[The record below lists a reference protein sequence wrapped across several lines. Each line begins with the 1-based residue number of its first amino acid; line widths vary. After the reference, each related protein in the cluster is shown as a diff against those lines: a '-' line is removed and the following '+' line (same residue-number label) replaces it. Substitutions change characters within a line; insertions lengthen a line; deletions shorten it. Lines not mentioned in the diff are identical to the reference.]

1 MNIDFY
7 NEINHNMRLLA
18 YMFKKT
24 KIRESDINDMILLLN
39 EIIDLLNLYLDDYIN
54 Y

>member
-18 YMFKKT
+18 YMFKRKR
-24 KIRESDINDMILLLN
+24 INESDINDMILLLN
-39 EIIDLLNLYLDDYIN
+39 EIIDLLNLYLYYYIN

>member
-18 YMFKKT
+18 YMFKK
-24 KIRESDINDMILLLN
+24 KNIKESDINDMILLLQ
-39 EIIDLLNLYLDDYIN
+39 EIIDLLYLYLDDYIN